1 MYLPRLLFGSST
13 GADQAT
19 LFLALGNSCSLFILT
34 IIEALPTFS
43 QSLFPQQFNISY
55 LYRTV
60 LWLLSIHTVLVV
72 PSLIGSALA
81 TAFGHHICDCT
92 TSSAKSS
99 FDFDRDNKNYPIL
112 NWRQLPWWLRFT
124 LTFFRIVFNNIFYN
138 GILYCCY
145 SGRSDRRNSIAEV
158 SSTTKILP
166 VHDDSKIR
174 TTTGEIINNP
184 LSTIPP
190 RTNNESRQQLLT
202 VFGGTLGIFTGV
214 CGLSIIGPLV
224 VQPMQ
229 NETTILSLIVSW
241 ICAMGLLISSILNG
255 FGSVLLPYTYLS
267 GLFLQRVRP
276 DYIIKLEA
284 ELRSIQENL
293 VKKRTMLRELKVEV
307 STLSPLGGSSRSS
320 LTGTS
325 NNTFSKGAKYV
336 MSSLLMQNNT
346 NCLSEL
352 SDELKNRRQILQTE
366 IGFMEDL
373 FRETT
378 FDLEELK
385 CTQTLAAASR
395 TFIGKIKSSVGILFS
410 AILMVRLLNA
420 GFSIWRSYDTLFN
433 TEYALHRHKKS
444 QSDIVTTTLLWLAG
458 HKYVSQNHYNML
470 SQLIS
475 LLLSSLLS
483 FTQIRTLLRTVNMIH
498 RRLSGFYKKCYCSHD
513 VANDTGLLTIDH
525 SDQKGSLNFIWQI
538 IALFVGCYSLACTV
552 LIKMMLPEKFS
563 VAFLTALDET
573 GIFTIHSSLVNMVFF
588 SSSIISTAFL
598 GMLLGIQRQNILRHA
613 SMNDKIC
620 SLPDV

>member
-1 MYLPRLLFGSST
+1 MYLPRLFFGST
-13 GADQAT
+13 TVVDQAT

-43 QSLFPQQFNISY
+43 QPLFPQQFNTSY

-60 LWLLSIHTVLVV
+60 LWLLSIHTIFVV
-72 PSLIGSALA
+72 PSLIGSSLA
-81 TAFGHHICDCT
+81 TSFGHRICDSM
-92 TSSAKSS
+92 TSLTKSS
-99 FDFDRDNKNYPIL
+99 FDFDRDNKKYPIL
-112 NWRQLPWWLRFT
+112 NWRQPWFLRFT
-124 LTFFRIVFNNIFYN
+124 LTFFRIVLKNIFYN
-138 GILYCCY
+138 GLLYCC
-145 SGRSDRRNSIAEV
+145 RSDRRNSIAKV
-158 SSTTKILP
+158 SSATKVLP

-184 LSTIPP
+184 LSTISP
-190 RTNNESRQQLLT
+190 RNNNESRQRLLT
-202 VFGGTLGIFTGV
+202 AFGGICGILTV
-214 CGLSIIGPLV
+214 VKILSMIGPLV

-229 NETTILSLIVSW
+229 NETTILSIIVSW
-241 ICAMGLLISSILNG
+241 ICALGLLISSILNG

-284 ELRSIQENL
+284 ELRSIEENL

-307 STLSPLGGSSRSS
+307 STLSPLGASSRSS

-325 NNTFSKGAKYV
+325 NYTFSKGAKYV
-336 MSSLLMQNNT
+336 MSSLLMQNNA
-346 NCLSEL
+346 NSLSEL

-366 IGFMEDL
+366 IVFMEDL

-385 CTQTLAAASR
+385 YTQTLAAASR
-395 TFIGKIKSSVGILFS
+395 TSIGKIKSSVGIVFS
-410 AILMVRLLNA
+410 FILMVRLLNA

-444 QSDIVTTTLLWLAG
+444 QSDIVTTTLMWLAG
-458 HKYVSQNHYNML
+458 HKYVSQNQYNML

-483 FTQIRTLLRTVNMIH
+483 FTQIRTILRTVNIIH
-498 RRLSGFYKKCYCSHD
+498 RRLSGFYKKIYCSHD
-513 VANDTGLLTIDH
+513 VANDTGSLMIDH
-525 SDQKGSLNFIWQI
+525 SDQKGSLSFIWQI
-538 IALFVGCYSLACTV
+538 IASFIGCYSLACTV

-588 SSSIISTAFL
+588 SSSIISTAIL